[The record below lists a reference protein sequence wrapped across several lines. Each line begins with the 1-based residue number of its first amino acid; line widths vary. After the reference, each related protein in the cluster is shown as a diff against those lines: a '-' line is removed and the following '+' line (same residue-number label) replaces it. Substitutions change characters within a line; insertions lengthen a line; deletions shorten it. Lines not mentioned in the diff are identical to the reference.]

1 MAQKLTDKTIA
12 ILVTDGFEQSE
23 LEEPLMA
30 LREAG
35 ATAVLVAPE
44 HGDVTGWDKQDWG
57 ESLEVDAT
65 LSEVKADSFDAL
77 LVPGGVMSPDQLR
90 MIPEAVAFVRAFF
103 EQKKPVAAICH
114 GPWLLVEAD
123 VVRGRT
129 MTSYKSLKTDL
140 INAGANWVDREVVV
154 DNGLVT
160 SRNPGDL
167 DAFCAKM
174 VEEFCEGRHKRQGVP
189 SQATRSTAP
198 NGRADE
204 PPRPQA

>member
-65 LSEVKADSFDAL
+65 LGEVKADNFDAL

-90 MIPEAVAFVRAFF
+90 MMPEAVSFVRAFF
-103 EQKKPVAAICH
+103 EQKKPVASICH

-123 VVRGRT
+123 VVRGRR
-129 MTSYKSLKTDL
+129 MTSFESIKTDL
-140 INAGANWVDREVVV
+140 INAGAHWVDREVVV

-174 VEEFCEGRHKRQGVP
+174 VEEFCEGRHSGQKIPR
-189 SQATRSTAP
+189 SATRPSAP
-198 NGRADE
+198 HRRGDE
-204 PPRPQA
+204 EPRPRA